1 MHPIQQWE
9 QNITMETAQKHANYF
24 VITLDCGATG
34 FVGLTAAADVTG
46 MICPVSDSMRAPMI
60 LPLSLFVG
68 STASTPSRI
77 GMLPGAAKIRAQRK
91 DKSMLCYTSQKAF
104 SKFVTSEIL

>member
-1 MHPIQQWE
+1 MHASY
-9 QNITMETAQKHANYF
+9 TAVGTEYHHGNSTKNANYF

-91 DKSMLCYTSQKAF
+91 TKACC
-104 SKFVTSEIL
+104 VTLVRKPSANL